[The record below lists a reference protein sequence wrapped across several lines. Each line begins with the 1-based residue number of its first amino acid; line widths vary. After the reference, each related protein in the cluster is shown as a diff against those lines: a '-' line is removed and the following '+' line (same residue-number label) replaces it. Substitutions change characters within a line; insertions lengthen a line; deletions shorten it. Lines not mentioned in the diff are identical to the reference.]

1 MTKTTK
7 TQHQLTINNKAKVNF
22 WWK

>member
-7 TQHQLTINNKAKVNF
+7 TQHQLTINNKAKVSF
-22 WWK
+22 W